1 MPSPVAAEH
10 SEYESVPLRK
20 ADLRQKLESN
30 FPLDA
35 LLPELRVENVL
46 TDYEHK
52 QLVPTPLTLLMR
64 NRNFLDYL
72 AVKDPSAISSTL
84 SILGHPRHQ
93 EYQYLG
99 ELLKE
104 LYDYVKD
111 EGEGM
116 HGKASHVLQQDMEST
131 NGDKEV
137 NTFVY
142 DIPMMKG

>member
-1 MPSPVAAEH
+1 MAAEH
-10 SEYESVPLRK
+10 SERESVPQRK
-20 ADLRQKLESN
+20 ADLRQKLESS

-35 LLPELRVENVL
+35 LLLELRAENVL
-46 TDYEHK
+46 TDYEHE
-52 QLVPTPLTLLMR
+52 QLVPTPLTLSVR

-72 AVKDPSAISSTL
+72 AGKDPSAISSTL

-104 LYDYVKD
+104 LYNYVED

-116 HGKASHVLQQDMEST
+116 HGKASDVPQQDMEST
-131 NGDKEV
+131 NGDEEV

-142 DIPMMKG
+142 CFPLMMG